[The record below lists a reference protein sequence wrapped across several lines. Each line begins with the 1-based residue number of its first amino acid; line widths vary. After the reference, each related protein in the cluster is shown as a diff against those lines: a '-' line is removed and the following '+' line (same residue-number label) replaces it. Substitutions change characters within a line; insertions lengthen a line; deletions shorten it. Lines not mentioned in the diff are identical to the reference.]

1 MHTIEGKCKPDE
13 YNNYGMST
21 AAIAREI
28 VGAIS
33 KRFQQV
39 KVYGF
44 STGGMRTGVQIQE
57 FPKGLWPTHAG
68 FLRWGG
74 GTPTC
79 AAMNFMSD
87 ALAGSLQKTA
97 AILIADGF
105 PGTGGA
111 FKKSSLRQHCD
122 GNHYRYLAET
132 FAKKGMRF
140 GLVSVG
146 GSAFPANL
154 PKSVHAQIRDKS
166 DKEMS
171 QLIPLFA
178 HIGAR

>member
-1 MHTIEGKCKPDE
+1 M
-13 YNNYGMST
+13 
-21 AAIAREI
+21 AREV

-44 STGGMRTGVQIQE
+44 STGGRRTGVKVQE
-57 FPKGLWPTHAG
+57 FPKGYWPTHAG
-68 FLRWGG
+68 FDKWGG

-105 PGTGGA
+105 PGTGGQ
-111 FKKSSLRQHCD
+111 FKKSSPTKHCD
-122 GNHYRYLAET
+122 NNHYRYLAET

-140 GLVSVG
+140 GLISVG
-146 GSAFPANL
+146 GSGFPANL
-154 PKSVHAQIRDKS
+154 PKSVHVKIRNKS
-166 DKEMS
+166 DQEMT